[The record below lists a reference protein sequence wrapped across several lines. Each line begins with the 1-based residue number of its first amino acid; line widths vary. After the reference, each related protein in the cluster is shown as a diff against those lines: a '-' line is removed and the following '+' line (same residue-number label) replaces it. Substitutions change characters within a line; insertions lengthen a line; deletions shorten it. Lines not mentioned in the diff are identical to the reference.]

1 MDLSFRKKYE
11 AYRSIL
17 FVTTRVAKSLQKEGI
32 VPKKGENFKSK
43 ENTLRVFTSF
53 EGSLRW
59 SLSQVRE
66 IHFSVAKFCF
76 RGLNWIWY
84 Q

>member
-11 AYRSIL
+11 ANRSIL
-17 FVTTRVAKSLQKEGI
+17 FVTARVAKSLQKEGI

-53 EGSLRW
+53 EGSLR
-59 SLSQVRE
+59 
-66 IHFSVAKFCF
+66 
-76 RGLNWIWY
+76 
-84 Q
+84 